1 MQINSKI
8 LGLSLPYLYTFCP
21 NIYVET
27 GSKDINGLR
36 KAKNETIS
44 AKKKNH
50 NNNNSVHTFIYVH
63 HQQIFVESCGH

>member
-1 MQINSKI
+1 M
-8 LGLSLPYLYTFCP
+8 F
-21 NIYVET
+21 VET
-27 GSKDINGLR
+27 GSKNINGLR

-50 NNNNSVHTFIYVH
+50 NNNNNSVHTFIYVH